1 MHHDDAVCHLPRA
14 QKGVSRGK
22 STPKIGAA
30 LAPIR
35 VPAREQWL
43 PHTTGRIAPH
53 PRSWMQSVHWVVSSG
68 LYTPTRK
75 HGPKAMNHTTLVIA
89 QEISALKI
97 CRPSIDYLVRKTGCS
112 ERTVQYHLDMLR
124 EAGLLAYVSKGTRSA
139 GHVRNASVYERI
151 IPVAFDTALGIR
163 TKLRDETRPAY
174 TRIPTGASPEH
185 RKTLGKLV
193 RKAARR
199 VRRPRPKAPVSG
211 VQRCTPIGVGTSASS
226 TAGDLGF
233 PPEGKLASG
242 DASHRT
248 PKKTQQQPAR
258 TGKKRRTLNAVGR
271 RFQLARE
278 LIQQIHWLTRCEL
291 PRVAWVIQDVADN
304 GWTADEI
311 HGWLHFTGVSSDI
324 KRPVGQLAHQLRLAV
339 VAAPT
344 PQARQT
350 FVDMWRDSRRA
361 EQQRHAAYEDGLTAI
376 EVTQTAAAAMAHIR
390 DTLARQAAALDEAT
404 AYDLDVTEHTANDT
418 PQVASADDVRDA
430 LQNPELILAALDFAE
445 ETEVRRVYGDRVVD
459 YALRQA
465 NRPAYAP
472 AF

>member
-1 MHHDDAVCHLPRA
+1 M
-14 QKGVSRGK
+14 
-22 STPKIGAA
+22 GAS

-43 PHTTGRIAPH
+43 PHTTGRIAPD

-89 QEISALKI
+89 QEISALKV

-139 GHVRNASVYERI
+139 GRVRSASVYERI
-151 IPVAFDTALGIR
+151 IPTAFDTALGIR

-174 TRIPTGASPEH
+174 TRVPTGASPEH
-185 RKTLGKLV
+185 RKALGKLV

-199 VRRPRPKAPVSG
+199 VRRPRPKAPVLG
-211 VQRCTPIGVGTSASS
+211 VQRCTPMGVGTSASS

-233 PPEGKLASG
+233 PPESKLASG
-242 DASHRT
+242 DASHPT
-248 PKKTQQQPAR
+248 PKKTQQQPGLR
-258 TGKKRRTLNAVGR
+258 RPKKRRKLNKTGR

-278 LIQQIHWLTRCEL
+278 LTQQIPWLSRCEL
-291 PRVAWVIQDVADN
+291 PRVAWVIRDVADA

-344 PQARQT
+344 PAARQT

-361 EQQRHAAYEDGLTAI
+361 EQQRHAAYENGLTAT

-390 DTLARQAAALDEAT
+390 DTLARQAAALDETT
-404 AYDLDVTEHTANDT
+404 AYDLDVPEHTATDT
-418 PQVASADDVRDA
+418 PPVATADDVRDA
-430 LQNPELILAALDFAE
+430 LQDPTLILAALGFAE
-445 ETEVRRVYGDRVVD
+445 EAEVRRVYGDRVVD

-465 NRPAYAP
+465 NRAAYAP